1 MRTATILVMA
11 ATCGLFTAGH
21 GAWAHITPEKA
32 KAIKAELTQGYVQ
45 CTAPDTVTSAGLP
58 ACAEQAEIDPA
69 CVFAGGSG
77 KLSATISK
85 SDIKVSANLKGLDCE
100 GETLQAYFDIR
111 TTSDDCPTAGGH
123 CTAQDAQLIAGSC
136 VVADGKCKIKATV
149 PSGYTAGAGAA
160 SQILGCG
167 VEHGSLKTFS
177 CGILNP

>member
-1 MRTATILVMA
+1 MIV
-11 ATCGLFTAGH
+11 GLAVASSLLLAGRA
-21 GAWAHITPEKA
+21 AWAHITPDKA
-32 KAIKAELTQGYVQ
+32 KSIKAELTQGYLE
-45 CTAPDTVTSAGLP
+45 CTAPDTTTSAGLP

-69 CVFAGGSG
+69 CIFAGGSG

-85 SDIKVSANLKGLDCE
+85 SDVKVSASLKGLDCE
-100 GETLQAYFDIR
+100 GQTLQAYFDIR

-123 CTAQDAQLIAGSC
+123 CTAQDAELVAGSC
-136 VVADGKCKIKATV
+136 VVTDGKCKIKATV

-167 VEHGSLKTFS
+167 VERGSLKTFS